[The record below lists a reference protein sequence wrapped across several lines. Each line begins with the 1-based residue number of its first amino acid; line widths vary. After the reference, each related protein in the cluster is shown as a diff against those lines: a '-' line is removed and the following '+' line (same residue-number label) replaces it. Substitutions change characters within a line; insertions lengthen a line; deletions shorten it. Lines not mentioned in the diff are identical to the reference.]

1 MSGGKIN
8 FSTSNLKFDVDNYS
22 QYTKK
27 EYSNNFSNTT
37 YEEIDYNVDA
47 INISE
52 EKVNKNN
59 ESDNNS
65 INPTTIANITSIISN
80 IPNIGEKKPDELAV
94 SSNITSVIPT
104 LAGILGENKTEP
116 LTPEEIAK
124 KVQEETIENFKK
136 AVGIISGTYSHI
148 EDEEDIREFLKVSRK
163 QEEDMDSVIK
173 VLNKTKTV
181 ENGEIDSVEY
191 RECKFNFKDGIC
203 ESVELDNGLKLEIKY
218 DENGKYDGYIC
229 KDGDK
234 SLSIFRENNIES
246 DQYGGTQM
254 AFSWNNAELLE
265 DRKII
270 SILKK
275 IYPNGDMEDYE
286 LLLARISNSGC
297 GYTAM
302 VNAVFQEYKGKE
314 KEFEEKFGY
323 PMYKVDAKGN
333 LDYNYEYLIVEA
345 FSSIWKNKGYSVQ
358 ELAADMEDVSWE
370 DGAVSGDTGDISTG
384 TNGEI
389 AKAFADFL
397 KKEYGL
403 KNAEC
408 YRNIIFDEDDN
419 SWVSDL
425 LNINISKEIGL
436 DKYKIKNS
444 INEIK
449 DLYNK
454 GDGQIILAVSGYDLY
469 DMEGNLD
476 TEDGGG
482 HAMYITGITKDGD
495 FIVSSWGEKF
505 ICKLDGADR
514 IGYYYI
520 DM

>member
-8 FSTSNLKFDVDNYS
+8 FSTSNLKFDIDNYS

-27 EYSNNFSNTT
+27 EYSSSFNDMN
-37 YEEIDYNVDA
+37 YEEIDYSDNSMQ
-47 INISE
+47 INE
-52 EKVNKNN
+52 EKIENASKEENV
-59 ESDNNS
+59 SS
-65 INPTTIANITSIISN
+65 INAVTSSL
-80 IPNIGEKKPDELAV
+80 PNLGE
-94 SSNITSVIPT
+94 
-104 LAGILGENKTEP
+104 ILGGNKLETPE
-116 LTPEEIAK
+116 TPEERAK
-124 KVQEETIENFKK
+124 RIQEETMEELKK
-136 AVGIISGTYSHI
+136 TFGILTGTYSHI
-148 EDEEDIREFLKVSRK
+148 EDESDVKEFLRDSRK
-163 QEEDMDSVIK
+163 QDKDMESVIK
-173 VLNKTKTV
+173 ILNKTKPV
-181 ENGEIDSVEY
+181 ENGEFDSIKYSDGEF
-191 RECKFNFKDGIC
+191 KFKDGVC
-203 ESVELDNGLKLEIKY
+203 ESVELDNGLKLEVQY
-218 DENGKYDGYIC
+218 DENGKYEGYIC
-229 KDGDK
+229 KENGK
-234 SLSIFRENNIES
+234 NISIFREENIDS
-246 DQYGGTQM
+246 SQYGGSQM
-254 AFSWNNAELLE
+254 TFSWNNAELLE
-265 DRKII
+265 DKKIMR
-270 SILKK
+270 ILKK

-286 LLLARISNSGC
+286 LLLARICNSGC

-302 VNAVFQEYKGKE
+302 ANAVFQEYKGKE

-323 PMYKVDAKGN
+323 PMYKVDARGN

-345 FSSIWKNKGYSVQ
+345 FASIWKKKGYSIQ
-358 ELAADMEDVSWE
+358 QLADDMEGVSWE
-370 DGAVSGDTGDISTG
+370 DGAVSGDTGDITTG
-384 TNGEI
+384 TDGEI

-397 KKEYGL
+397 KNEYGL

-408 YRNIIFDEDDN
+408 YRNIIFDENDN

-444 INEIK
+444 IDEIK

-469 DMEGNLD
+469 DMKGNLD

-495 FIVSSWGEKF
+495 FIVSSWGDKY
-505 ICKLDGADR
+505 ICKLDNADR